1 MTPSQNGAFVLSL
14 GPRFAKRSKQ
24 GKNKMEQVFLSIPP
38 RTLAKCADMRSRNFA
53 RAFGVVVRRYRKAR
67 NLSQET
73 LAERADLAPKMISLI
88 ERFQRNPTVNVAD
101 SLAEGLSV
109 PLWRLVKD
117 AEELK
122 RSEKR

>member
-1 MTPSQNGAFVLSL
+1 M
-14 GPRFAKRSKQ
+14 
-24 GKNKMEQVFLSIPP
+24 
-38 RTLAKCADMRSRNFA
+38 AKCVDMRSRNFA
-53 RAFGVVVRRYRKAR
+53 RAFGVVVRRYRKAQ